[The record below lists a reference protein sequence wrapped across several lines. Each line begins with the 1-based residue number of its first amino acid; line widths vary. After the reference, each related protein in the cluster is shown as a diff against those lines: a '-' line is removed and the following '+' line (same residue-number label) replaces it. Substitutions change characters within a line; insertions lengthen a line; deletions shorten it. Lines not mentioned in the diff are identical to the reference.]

1 MRSAI
6 LRILNSRNIVYIVF
20 CIAVL
25 PVLIFRDFTPDNE
38 LRYLSIADEALRN
51 GTLFTFTN
59 HGVLYADKP
68 PLYLWIVM
76 LGKVLWGTHSM
87 FFLSL
92 FSVIPALVILYVMD
106 KWVGDTLSSR
116 DRRLAQLMLITS
128 GYFLGAAAAI
138 RMDMLMCMF
147 IVLSLYTFFKIYS
160 GNAKKRDGIL
170 FPLYLFLALFSKGPV
185 GLMVPL
191 VSIVAF
197 LALKR
202 EIRSIGR
209 YWGWK
214 TLSILFL
221 LSGGWFAC
229 VYAEGGKTY
238 LNNLLF
244 HQTINRAVNSFH
256 HKEPWWYYLK
266 TIWYSLAPWALLYF
280 GVLIAGLKKR
290 LVSSNLELLFLTVA
304 LSTFVMLSLFSSK
317 LEIYMLP
324 AFPFF
329 AYTCALWLSRF
340 ESQSWTK
347 LLVGIPAGIFCLV
360 FPAWYFIGGDYNLGV
375 PVAVAA
381 AVFSVVGIVAIV
393 NLLKGRLHKGI
404 AVIGIG
410 MLAAI
415 FVASFAVPALNAF
428 IGRGELCR
436 QVEEVARS
444 KGIKTFYSFKLRR
457 VENADVYLNTVPIDI
472 PEGKLDSSVVELKKP
487 AILLV
492 RQRDV
497 KKNSILKRFIAGK
510 QVHQVGDNCY
520 IIL

>member
-1 MRSAI
+1 MSG
-6 LRILNSRNIVYIVF
+6 RNIVYIVF

-51 GTLFTFTN
+51 GALFTFTN

-92 FSVIPALVILYVMD
+92 FSVIPALIILYVMD
-106 KWVGDTLSSR
+106 KWVGDTLSIR
-116 DRRLAQLMLITS
+116 DRQLAQLMLITS

-147 IVLSLYTFFKIYS
+147 IVLALYTFFKRYS
-160 GNAKKRDGIL
+160 GVGTKWDSFL
-170 FPLYLFLALFSKGPV
+170 FPLYVFLALFSKGPV

-191 VSIVAF
+191 ISIVAF
-197 LALKR
+197 LAIKR
-202 EIRSIGR
+202 EIKSIGK
-209 YWGWK
+209 YWGWT
-214 TLSILFL
+214 TLSILLL
-221 LSGGWFAC
+221 LSGIWFAC
-229 VYAEGGKTY
+229 VYAEGGKAY
-238 LNNLLF
+238 LDNLLF

-256 HKEPWWYYLK
+256 HKEPWWYYVK
-266 TIWYSLAPWALLYF
+266 TIWYSLAPWALLYV
-280 GVLIAGLKKR
+280 GVLVVGLKKR
-290 LVSSNLELLFLTVA
+290 LVSSNLELFFLTVA

-329 AYTCALWLSRF
+329 TYICALWLSKF
-340 ESQSWTK
+340 ESQRWVK
-347 LLVGIPAGIFCLV
+347 LLVGIPAGIFCLI
-360 FPAWYFIGGDYNLGV
+360 FPLWYFMGGNFNLGL
-375 PVAVAA
+375 PIAVAS
-381 AVFSVVGIVAIV
+381 AVFSVVGIAAIV
-393 NLLKGRLHKGI
+393 NLSKGQLHKGI
-404 AVIGIG
+404 AVVGTG

-415 FVASFAVPALNAF
+415 FVASFAVPALNSF

-436 QVEEVARS
+436 QADSVAKS

-472 PEGKLDSSVVELKKP
+472 PEEKMDSPVLKLKRPS
-487 AILLV
+487 ILLV

-497 KKNSILKRFIAGK
+497 EKNSTLKRFIAGK
-510 QVHQVGDNCY
+510 QVHHVGDSCY